1 MKRTRITA
9 AVLSAALFLSALLS
23 GCGADALNEDLREKT
38 KQEVLQYEQ
47 ETDEQGIAVDLS
59 ENPYYKTEQPGYE
72 YSEPETITYPSGVT
86 GTERHAMVLL
96 PADYDEDEEYPVL
109 YLLHGMGGSHR
120 TWRNK
125 DAHIIIQNLHY
136 FYGVPEMITVFANSC
151 VNEEES
157 TEDLSLEDTVKA
169 FDGTA
174 DDLVGSLMP
183 YIEAHYSVKTGREN
197 TAVAGNSMGG
207 RNALYA
213 AFTHQDLFGYV
224 GAFSS
229 AHVLGS
235 PDSGSVLP
243 ALISDFTVDPSVGG
257 FEMVM
262 VCVGRQDDVCGE
274 ESYRID
280 ENMTANGVDHIFYD
294 MKGGHEDSVWQ
305 NALYNF
311 GERLFQNAS

>member
-1 MKRTRITA
+1 M
-9 AVLSAALFLSALLS
+9 
-23 GCGADALNEDLREKT
+23 
-38 KQEVLQYEQ
+38 
-47 ETDEQGIAVDLS
+47 DLS
-59 ENPYYKTEQPGYE
+59 ENPYYMTEQPGYE
-72 YSEPETITYPSGVT
+72 YSEPETITYPSGIT

-183 YIEAHYSVKTGREN
+183 YIEAQLFRENGTGRHRSGRKFHRERRS
-197 TAVAGNSMGG
+197 ARYAGFH
-207 RNALYA
+207 A
-213 AFTHQDLFGYV
+213 
-224 GAFSS
+224 
-229 AHVLGS
+229 
-235 PDSGSVLP
+235 SGSVGL
-243 ALISDFTVDPSVGG
+243 
-257 FEMVM
+257 
-262 VCVGRQDDVCGE
+262 CGE
-274 ESYRID
+274 PFLRSPVAGQSGLR
-280 ENMTANGVDHIFYD
+280 MR
-294 MKGGHEDSVWQ
+294 SCP
-305 NALYNF
+305 L
-311 GERLFQNAS
+311 